1 MRISTT
7 CIFLAIH
14 FLPHALA
21 LSSHLLDYLTGYIII
36 MTATAKLKKL
46 STPFSP
52 KAAAFAPAKICCL
65 LVIALLFGAF
75 PTTAVEPFSLFG
87 TTDAVNLQQ
96 AVPGFEEQQQHREL
110 GDGFVTLNDLLS
122 VQDVTLGALT
132 DYLFFW
138 SNGKTDANWQSASKG
153 FVGDVAVN
161 GESAKERTSG
171 YVPYSG
177 TIFTTDDTLGAWK
190 SILNDNQGQA
200 SLSYDEA
207 GLISILTADFEYAVD
222 QINTLSATHTFSSCS
237 SLNGLDT
244 MDYISDITVIDMTA
258 TSCSAQLHISG
269 DADDVFIIRW
279 KGDSIKFQSG
289 GGIVPKGGLT
299 PANFVNIAQNIRSS
313 GGGKNPPY
321 PYPQGPRRYNGQ
333 GSLIK
338 GGKNWKG
345 GGFFTGYW
353 LTTAYETS
361 SLSNGI
367 FVGGWYSNT
376 TKFSMTS
383 GTSGVYIP
391 PICVPDTHP
400 HDQAPHRERF
410 LRHKEEHDV

>member
-1 MRISTT
+1 M
-7 CIFLAIH
+7 
-14 FLPHALA
+14 PV
-21 LSSHLLDYLTGYIII
+21 
-36 MTATAKLKKL
+36 
-46 STPFSP
+46 STP
-52 KAAAFAPAKICCL
+52 APTPPPGVPC
-65 LVIALLFGAF
+65 VNIA
-75 PTTAVEPFSLFG
+75 
-87 TTDAVNLQQ
+87 DNK
-96 AVPGFEEQQQHREL
+96 PGFKISLDQ
-110 GDGFVTLNDLLS
+110 LLS
-122 VQDVTLGALT
+122 ASPSSLQLGALT
-132 DYLFFW
+132 EYLFFW
-138 SNGKTDANWQSASKG
+138 SDASSDANWQGATKG
-153 FVGDVAVN
+153 FVGDVAVSGN
-161 GESAKERTSG
+161 AGERTSG
-171 YVPYSG
+171 GVPYSG
-177 TIFTTDDTLGAWK
+177 TIFTSDSALSAWQG
-190 SILNDNQGQA
+190 IINQNSGQA
-200 SLSYDEA
+200 FGSYSQTA
-207 GLISILTADFEYAVD
+207 LISNLTAAFNSAVS
-222 QINTLSATHTFSSCS
+222 QINALSATLSYSACTG
-237 SLNGLDT
+237 LNGLNKT
-244 MDYISDITVIDMTA
+244 NGISDITVIDMTA
-258 TSCSAQLHISG
+258 TSCSAQPQIYG

-313 GGGKNPPY
+313 GGGNNPPY
-321 PYPQGPRRYNGQ
+321 PYPQGPRLYNGQ

-410 LRHKEEHDV
+410 LRHEEEHDV